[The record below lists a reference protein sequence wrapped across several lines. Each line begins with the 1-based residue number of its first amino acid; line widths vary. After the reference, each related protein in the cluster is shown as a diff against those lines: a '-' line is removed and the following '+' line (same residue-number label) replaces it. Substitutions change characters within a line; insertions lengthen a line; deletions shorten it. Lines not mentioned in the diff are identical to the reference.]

1 MKKILYAWI
10 EQVLQFDDKA
20 EFKAYI
26 FNSKDVVIVNCDN
39 KKLQLHV
46 KKPYNKNKMKWG
58 EK

>member
-46 KKPYNKNKMKWG
+46 KKPYNKNKMK
-58 EK
+58 